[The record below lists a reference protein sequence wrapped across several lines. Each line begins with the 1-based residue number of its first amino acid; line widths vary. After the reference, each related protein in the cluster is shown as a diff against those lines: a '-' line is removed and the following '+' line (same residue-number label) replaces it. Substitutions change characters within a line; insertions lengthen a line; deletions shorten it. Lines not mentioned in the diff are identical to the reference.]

1 MRSALDSGKNSV
13 KVMEEKSLGS
23 FFGEYLAGAFLAF
36 GFSVIAREAF
46 VAYFAWSG
54 AVIEV
59 FGRDL
64 LGLATILHITGGF
77 LGGYLVS
84 RRRET
89 DTVRVGITTG
99 LFAYPLEFI
108 YDMLFQGQFVNGI
121 WMAGSY
127 VVGGALGAIYG
138 NYRKWGSIRSPRL
151 VVEEEALTPAPSQPA
166 SVGRVARLIELTEE
180 VIMSKGYEYTPVEPW
195 EFIDY
200 LSGPTPTGDQTT
212 IEEILEKRYL
222 TIHEVVE
229 TSELKKMGI
238 PLDESTVMEHF
249 PEVFAAHMVAFE
261 MEISIAQDE
270 GSDAWVEER
279 LRLVNDW
286 LEDDLTPEKF
296 RGNLVALKNKFTE
309 KR

>member
-1 MRSALDSGKNSV
+1 MGERGGGR
-13 KVMEEKSLGS
+13 SLGS
-23 FFGEYLAGAFLAF
+23 FFGEYLAGASLAF
-36 GFSVIAREAF
+36 GFSIIAREAF
-46 VAYFAWSG
+46 MAYFAWSG

-64 LGLATILHITGGF
+64 LGLATILHLVGGF

-89 DTVRVGITTG
+89 DTVRVGVTTA
-99 LFAYPLEFI
+99 LFAYPLEFV

-121 WMAGSY
+121 WVAGSY
-127 VVGGALGAIYG
+127 VLGGALGAVYG

-151 VVEEEALTPAPSQPA
+151 IVEEEAPTPIPPQPA

-180 VIMSKGYEYTPVEPW
+180 VLTARGYEYTPVEPW

-200 LSGPTPTGDQTT
+200 LTGPTPTGDQTT
-212 IEEILEKRYL
+212 LEEILEKRYL

-238 PLDESTVMEHF
+238 PLDESTVTEHF
-249 PEVFAAHMVAFE
+249 QEVFAAHIVAFDV
-261 MEISIAQDE
+261 EISLARDE
-270 GSDAWVEER
+270 GSDDWVEER
-279 LRLVNDW
+279 LRLVDVW
-286 LEDDLTPEKF
+286 LEDELTPEEY
-296 RGNLVALKNKFTE
+296 RGDLVALKEKFIE
-309 KR
+309 KE